1 MKKTILISVLI
12 ILSSRAYSS
21 YLDTWSNNNLC
32 GWTTSSSTPE
42 DIQKEIEKREILC
55 YGGVEVY
62 EVPPQESDTGKNGT
76 TFPSPDSDLIEAL
89 HSKHGLGPKSKM
101 GGY

>member
-1 MKKTILISVLI
+1 MKKIILISVAVCFSTI
-12 ILSSRAYSS
+12 AYSS
-21 YLDTWSNNNLC
+21 YLDAWSNNDLC

-62 EVPPQESDTGKNGT
+62 EMPPQESDTGKNGT
-76 TFPSPDSDLIEAL
+76 TFPSPDPDLIEVL
-89 HSKHGLGPKSKM
+89 HSKHSLGPESKM

>member
-12 ILSSRAYSS
+12 ILSSRTYSS

-62 EVPPQESDTGKNGT
+62 EMPPQESDTGKNGT
-76 TFPSPDSDLIEAL
+76 TFPSPDPDLIEAL
-89 HSKHGLGPKSKM
+89 HSKHSLGPKSKM

>member
-12 ILSSRAYSS
+12 ILSSSTYSS

-32 GWTTSSSTPE
+32 GWTTSSSVPE

-55 YGGVEVY
+55 FGGVEVY
-62 EVPPQESDTGKNGT
+62 EMPTQESFTGKNGT
-76 TFPSPDSDLIEAL
+76 TFPSPDPDLIEAL
-89 HSKHGLGPKSKM
+89 HSKHSLGPKSKM

>member
-12 ILSSRAYSS
+12 IFQLG
-21 YLDTWSNNNLC
+21 LIPLILMTWSNNDLC

-55 YGGVEVY
+55 YGGVEV
-62 EVPPQESDTGKNGT
+62 S
-76 TFPSPDSDLIEAL
+76 
-89 HSKHGLGPKSKM
+89 
-101 GGY
+101 